1 MYAFLADLI
10 VAFHLAYV
18 SFAVGGELLILIGGI
33 AKWEWVKNLP
43 FRIVHLIAV
52 VFVALEALIGII
64 CPLTKWEYNL
74 RRMAG
79 QSAEEDITFVGRLIR
94 MIIFYD
100 FPDWFF
106 TLLYVGFGGLVVLTL
121 LLVPPKRKDNRHSAG
136 RG

>member
-1 MYAFLADLI
+1 MYALLADLI

-18 SFAVGGELLILIGGI
+18 AFAVGGELLILIGGI

-52 VFVALEALIGII
+52 VFVALEALIGMI

-100 FPDWFF
+100 FPNWFF

-121 LLVPPKRKDNRHSAG
+121 LLVPPKRKNKKTDKKNG
-136 RG
+136 

>member
-1 MYAFLADLI
+1 MYALLADLI

-33 AKWEWVKNLP
+33 VKWEWVKNLP

-52 VFVALEALIGII
+52 VFVALEALIGMI

-100 FPDWFF
+100 FPNWFF

-121 LLVPPKRKDNRHSAG
+121 LLVPPKRKKQEDG
-136 RG
+136 

>member
-1 MYAFLADLI
+1 MYALLADLI

-18 SFAVGGELLILIGGI
+18 AFAVGGELLILIGGI

-52 VFVALEALIGII
+52 VFVALEALIGMI

-79 QSAEEDITFVGRLIR
+79 QSAEEEITFVGRLIR

-100 FPDWFF
+100 FPNWFF

-121 LLVPPKRKDNRHSAG
+121 LLVPPKRKKQEDG
-136 RG
+136 

>member
-10 VAFHLAYV
+10 VAFHLLYV
-18 SFAVGGELLILIGGI
+18 SFAVGGEIFILIGGI
-33 AKWEWVKNLP
+33 VKWNWVRNLP

-52 VFVALEALIGII
+52 VFVALEALIGMI

-121 LLVPPKRKDNRHSAG
+121 LLVPPRRKKT
-136 RG
+136 